1 MRYRTA
7 PIQALRY
14 SYSRRIVSDQ
24 RRYADGRVTD
34 RPVAVECPKEVCIM
48 KRIIFK
54 TFGGLALLAVAPL
67 GAPAYADLRI
77 GVGIYA
83 PAPYYVEPPPVYYQ
97 PPPRYY
103 SPPPPVYYGPSDN
116 YEGRDWDHHDH
127 WREGHDRGR
136 HRGWH
141 HHDEND

>member
-1 MRYRTA
+1 
-7 PIQALRY
+7 
-14 SYSRRIVSDQ
+14 
-24 RRYADGRVTD
+24 
-34 RPVAVECPKEVCIM
+34 M

-67 GAPAYADLRI
+67 AAPAYAEVHI

-103 SPPPPVYYGPSDN
+103 SPPPPVYYGPSEYYQDR
-116 YEGRDWDHHDH
+116 EGDHHDH

-136 HRGWH
+136 HRGEWR
-141 HHDEND
+141 HHDENE